1 MKFLITGGAGFIGS
15 TMIRFLINQTN
26 HSILNVD
33 KLTYAGNLNSLSDVA
48 NNPRYHFSATDICN
62 GTALTNLFKEFKP
75 NVVMHF
81 AAESHVDH
89 SIDKPAV
96 FIETNII
103 GTYTILEVIRNY
115 WQQLSYADQQNFR
128 LIHISTDEVYGDLQH
143 TGIPCI
149 EQTAYSP
156 SSPYS
161 ASKASAD
168 HLVQAWHRTYGLP
181 VIITH
186 CTNNFGP
193 YQYPE
198 KLIPLTILNAIN
210 NKPIPVYGSG
220 KQVRDWLYVTDH
232 VDALYTVANKGL
244 IGQTY
249 HISGYNEY
257 ENIQVI
263 HTICEILSQIKPLNY
278 IGLITHINDRPGHDF
293 RYALNASKIKNE
305 LNWKPKVPFR
315 SGLHKT
321 ITWYLNNQ
329 KWIKTLS
336 HN

>member
-48 NNPRYHFSATDICN
+48 NNPRYRFSATDICN
-62 GTALTNLFKEFKP
+62 GTALANLFKEFKP

-232 VDALYTVANKGL
+232 VDALYAVANRGL
-244 IGQTY
+244 IGHTY